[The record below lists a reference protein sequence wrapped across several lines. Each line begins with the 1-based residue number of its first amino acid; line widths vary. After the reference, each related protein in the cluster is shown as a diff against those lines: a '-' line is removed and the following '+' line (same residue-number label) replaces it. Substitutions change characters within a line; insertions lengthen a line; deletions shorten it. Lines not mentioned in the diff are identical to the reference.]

1 MRSTFSWVRRGS
13 GRPCD
18 AAVLFSALDSGGL
31 AMFANK
37 LGWGVA
43 ALIALGGA
51 LWYRSTVL
59 SEPAPPEVHVAMVT
73 GGPGPYWRLIA
84 SGARAS
90 AAEHNVDLDI
100 QMPES
105 EENVE
110 EQTKLLKAL
119 DVEKCDGVAIS
130 PLDVAGQSPLIDGIA
145 EKLLVVTFDSD
156 APDTKRISYIGT
168 SNVQAGRRAG
178 RLVREAIPKGGKV
191 VVAIANLTKDNMKE
205 RRAGLDD
212 VLGGATA
219 KGGAAEGAAY
229 EVLDYLVDEGDVER
243 SRELVGKAIEDNEDV
258 ACLVGLNAFHGPILL
273 EVVKKADKQGKVAII
288 AFDEEAGTLAGVE
301 TGDIYATVVQDPYR
315 YGYEAVKSLATL
327 CRASE
332 QQRQLKG
339 SFSTFNISTI
349 TVTKDTVDEFR
360 KQLAERSEGGAGEKA
375 K

>member
-1 MRSTFSWVRRGS
+1 
-13 GRPCD
+13 
-18 AAVLFSALDSGGL
+18 
-31 AMFANK
+31 MFANK

-59 SEPAPPEVHVAMVT
+59 SEPPVPEVHVAMVT
-73 GGPGPYWRLIA
+73 GGPGPYWRLVA

-90 AAEHNVDLDI
+90 AAENNVDLDI
-100 QMPES
+100 QMPAD

-119 DVEKCDGVAIS
+119 DLEECDGIAVS

-145 EKLLVVTFDSD
+145 EDVLVVTFDSD

-168 SNVQAGRRAG
+168 SNMQAGRRAG
-178 RLVREAIPKGGKV
+178 RLVREAIPQGGKV
-191 VVAIANLTKDNMKE
+191 VVAIANLTKDNMIE
-205 RRAGLDD
+205 RRAGLDE
-212 VLGGATA
+212 VIRGASENV
-219 KGGAAEGAAY
+219 AAPDATY
-229 EVLDYLVDEGDVER
+229 EVLDYLVDEGDAER
-243 SRELVGKAIEDNEDV
+243 SRELVAKALDDNEDV

-301 TGDIYATVVQDPYR
+301 SGDIYATVAQDPYR

-349 TVTKDTVDEFR
+349 TVTKDTVGEFR
-360 KQLAERSEGGAGEKA
+360 KQLEERSGEGAAAGK
-375 K
+375 

>member
-1 MRSTFSWVRRGS
+1 
-13 GRPCD
+13 
-18 AAVLFSALDSGGL
+18 
-31 AMFANK
+31 MFANK

-59 SEPAPPEVHVAMVT
+59 GEPAAPEVRIALVM
-73 GGPGPYWRLIA
+73 GGSGPYWRLIA
-84 SGARAS
+84 NGAS
-90 AAEHNVDLDI
+90 ASAKENNVDLDLL
-100 QMPES
+100 MPEE

-119 DVEKCDGVAIS
+119 DLDECDGVAIS

-145 EKLLVVTFDSD
+145 EDVLVVTFDSD

-168 SNVQAGRRAG
+168 SNMQAGRRAG
-178 RLVREAIPKGGKV
+178 RLVREAIPQGGKV
-191 VVAIANLTKDNMKE
+191 VVAIANLTKDNMIE
-205 RRAGLDD
+205 RRAGLDE
-212 VLGGATA
+212 VMRGPGEN
-219 KGGAAEGAAY
+219 AAEAGDGSY
-229 EVLDYLVDEGDVER
+229 EVLDYLVDEGDADR
-243 SRELVGKAIEDNEDV
+243 SRELVAKALEDNEDV

-301 TGDIYATVVQDPYR
+301 SGDIYATVVQDPYR

-349 TVTKDTVDEFR
+349 TVTKDTVGEFR
-360 KQLAERSEGGAGEKA
+360 KQLEERSEAGVGSDSK
-375 K
+375 